1 MTVQTV
7 VWTGRY
13 RLLHRVKSG
22 VPQHVV
28 WHTTW
33 LNGFH
38 NTPARAVRRKLYYW
52 LLVTAIL
59 LNLVATI
66 YNLQINTG
74 VHCNKEHKYINKNI
88 SIKNFIS
95 FTSVRVHVF
104 TYLYSTVP
112 YYG

>member
-13 RLLHRVKSG
+13 RLLHRVKNG

-59 LNLVATI
+59 LKTWLPQSTI
-66 YNLQINTG
+66 YNTG
-74 VHCNKEHKYINKNI
+74 NKEHK
-88 SIKNFIS
+88 
-95 FTSVRVHVF
+95 
-104 TYLYSTVP
+104 
-112 YYG
+112 

>member
-33 LNGFH
+33 LNGCH

-66 YNLQINTG
+66 YNLQSTMTG
-74 VHCNKEHKYINKNI
+74 TCNKEHK
-88 SIKNFIS
+88 
-95 FTSVRVHVF
+95 
-104 TYLYSTVP
+104 
-112 YYG
+112 